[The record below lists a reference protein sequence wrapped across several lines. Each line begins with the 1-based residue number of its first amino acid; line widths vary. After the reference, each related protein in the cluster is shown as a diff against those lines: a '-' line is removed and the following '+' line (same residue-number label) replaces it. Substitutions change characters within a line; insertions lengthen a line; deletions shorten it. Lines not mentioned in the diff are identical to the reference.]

1 MEGYAFVTKEPLLG
15 PVVLALRVDVPGR
28 KEQLWLGEEQDV
40 EVALRGKER
49 SLFLAQTRPLGAFWC
64 EFGQTAAE
72 GWAEVIWG
80 LSDALTAKKRSQRE
94 EREQAAAQLL
104 FQQAEGNGTNAAA
117 WYVAIQIWE
126 MYLRCRRG
134 RDSQQAAQALRD
146 YAQLLTLPFGQYTP
160 EMVHWIRDKPVI
172 PVWNDRRDGKLEVW
186 YPQGQT
192 PFECAVVKDSLRPAL
207 IYYRQ
212 RILDAG
218 LLMRRCSQCGR
229 IFFGP
234 DARSTLCSERC
245 RKASRK
251 AAKRQFDGRAKGKDY
266 EQAYDREYM
275 FWYNR
280 ITKLKKAGAPPEQI
294 GRAQA
299 ALREFRKE
307 ALLRKQQVKEKKLP
321 ATQFISWM
329 IGQEGVIEGICKGK
343 AE

>member
-1 MEGYAFVTKEPLLG
+1 MEA
-15 PVVLALRVDVPGR
+15 
-28 KEQLWLGEEQDV
+28 
-40 EVALRGKER
+40 ALRGKER
-49 SLFLAQTRPLGAFWC
+49 PLFLAQTRPLGAFWC

-72 GWAEVIWG
+72 GWTEAIWA
-80 LSDALTAKKRSQRE
+80 LSVALTAKKRSQRE
-94 EREQAAAQLL
+94 EREQ
-104 FQQAEGNGTNAAA
+104 AAA

-192 PFECAVVKDSLRPAL
+192 SFECAVVRESLRPAL

-234 DARSTLCSERC
+234 DALSTLCGDRC

-299 ALREFRKE
+299 ALKEFRKE

-321 ATQFISWM
+321 ANQFLSWM
-329 IGQEGVIEGICKGK
+329 IGQEAVIEDICRIN
-343 AE
+343 AYLH

>member
-1 MEGYAFVTKEPLLG
+1 MLDLHSY
-15 PVVLALRVDVPGR
+15 
-28 KEQLWLGEEQDV
+28 
-40 EVALRGKER
+40 
-49 SLFLAQTRPLGAFWC
+49 
-64 EFGQTAAE
+64 
-72 GWAEVIWG
+72 
-80 LSDALTAKKRSQRE
+80 
-94 EREQAAAQLL
+94 
-104 FQQAEGNGTNAAA
+104 
-117 WYVAIQIWE
+117 
-126 MYLRCRRG
+126 
-134 RDSQQAAQALRD
+134 
-146 YAQLLTLPFGQYTP
+146 
-160 EMVHWIRDKPVI
+160 
-172 PVWNDRRDGKLEVW
+172 LEVW

-234 DARSTLCSERC
+234 DARSTLCSDRC

-251 AAKRQFDGRAKGKDY
+251 IAKRQFDGRAKGKDY

-280 ITKLKKAGAPPEQI
+280 INKLKKAGAPPEQI

-299 ALREFRKE
+299 ALKEFRKE

-321 ATQFISWM
+321 ASQFISWM
-329 IGQEGVIEGICKGK
+329 IGQEAVIEGIS
-343 AE
+343 EH

>member
-28 KEQLWLGEEQDV
+28 KEQLWMGEEQDV
-40 EVALRGKER
+40 EAALRGKER
-49 SLFLAQTRPLGAFWC
+49 PLFLAQTRPLGAFWC

-72 GWAEVIWG
+72 GWTEAIWA

-94 EREQAAAQLL
+94 EREQVAAQLL

-117 WYVAIQIWE
+117 WYAAIQIWE

-234 DARSTLCSERC
+234 DARSTLCSDRC

-251 AAKRQFDGRAKGKDY
+251 AAKRQFDGRAKG
-266 EQAYDREYM
+266 
-275 FWYNR
+275 
-280 ITKLKKAGAPPEQI
+280 
-294 GRAQA
+294 
-299 ALREFRKE
+299 
-307 ALLRKQQVKEKKLP
+307 
-321 ATQFISWM
+321 
-329 IGQEGVIEGICKGK
+329 
-343 AE
+343 